1 MGHIYFFHEVFYY
14 GLHKNKKMKDWS
26 AKNYLSL
33 EEETLK
39 KYERYMKISEKI
51 FSGGKTFIVLPPK
64 FFEIIGLGKV
74 EL

>member
-1 MGHIYFFHEVFYY
+1 MC
-14 GLHKNKKMKDWS
+14 
-26 AKNYLSL
+26 SL
-33 EEETLK
+33 LLDRLEKETLK
-39 KYERYMKISEKI
+39 KYERYMKIPEKF